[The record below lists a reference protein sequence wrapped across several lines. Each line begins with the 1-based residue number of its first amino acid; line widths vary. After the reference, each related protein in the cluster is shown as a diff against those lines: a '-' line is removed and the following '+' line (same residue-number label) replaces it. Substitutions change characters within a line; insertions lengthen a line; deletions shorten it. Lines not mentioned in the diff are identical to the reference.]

1 MNYEIILEFIRM
13 PAPGEHKRRKKT
25 KNPLRWIKEKI
36 IDPVLDKLKPLV
48 RKFLKTKF
56 GSSVGKFAAWLNEKV
71 IQQDKYG
78 LMSAIRSVVPGGVYL
93 EQALKIAGN
102 LVEKADYDA
111 IGRFIESL
119 VFKSDRQEETIDEYA
134 KSVGTEEKVR
144 TMPKFMKVTRQ
155 QDPNEP
161 AKQTIRIERPRFD
174 QGLPS
179 RVKPQVLAQRVDD
192 DDEDEGSAGG
202 TDQSVAQR
210 IFGKPMN

>member
-1 MNYEIILEFIRM
+1 MNYEIILEFNLM
-13 PAPGEHKRRKKT
+13 PAPGEYKRRKKT

-36 IDPVLDKLKPLV
+36 LDPILKKLKPIV

-56 GSSVGKFAAWLNEKV
+56 GSSVSKFATWLNEKV
-71 IQQDKYG
+71 IQQDKFG

-111 IGRFIESL
+111 IGKFIESL

-134 KSVGTEEKVR
+134 KSVGTGEKAQ
-144 TMPKFMKVTRQ
+144 TLPKSLKVSGQ
-155 QDPNEP
+155 LQPDVP
-161 AKQTIRIERPRFD
+161 ARRTIRIERPRLD
-174 QGLPS
+174 QALPS
-179 RVKPQVLAQRVDD
+179 RVKPQVLAQRID
-192 DDEDEGSAGG
+192 DDEDEGSPDGS
-202 TDQSVAQR
+202 DQSVAQR

>member
-1 MNYEIILEFIRM
+1 MNYEIILEFISM

-36 IDPVLDKLKPLV
+36 IDPVLKKLKPMV
-48 RKFLKTKF
+48 QKFLNSKF
-56 GSSVGKFAAWLNEKV
+56 GSSVGKFATWLNEKV
-71 IQQDKYG
+71 IQQDKFG
-78 LMSAIRSVVPGGVYL
+78 LMSAIRSVVPGGAYL

-111 IGRFIESL
+111 IGKFIESL
-119 VFKSDRQEETIDEYA
+119 VFKSDKQEETIDEYA
-134 KSVGTEEKVR
+134 KSVGTGEKSQVL
-144 TMPKFMKVTRQ
+144 PKFLKVGRQ
-155 QDPNEP
+155 QPIGP
-161 AKQTIRIERPRFD
+161 ASQTIRIERPRFD
-174 QGLPS
+174 QSLPS
-179 RVKPQVLAQRVDD
+179 RVKPQVLAQRIDD